1 MASYER
7 KRFDFKC
14 LEVIEAITWY
24 YDITS
29 YKDFITW
36 IFICVENTFYACKTM
51 LYVSTRIFA
60 AHHMGNNSS
69 VTVYVKISLKVCGT
83 LYLRGSL
90 FHRSTIYLNI
100 FKRIYIHIFYI
111 IVVIVELDGISGVSI
126 CIYIYIER
134 ERERKDINFATS
146 GLSITWNVYFFI
158 SSEVV
163 MTGFMTSLDVCL
175 PSVIRICIYNMVCS
189 ALFLQRA
196 LYHRRPSQKRLPIG
210 WHCYRARSGW
220 IAN

>member
-14 LEVIEAITWY
+14 LEVIEAITY

-60 AHHMGNNSS
+60 AHHMGNNSF

-126 CIYIYIER
+126 CLYIYIYIYIYI
-134 ERERKDINFATS
+134 KDINFATS

-163 MTGFMTSLDVCL
+163 FAFHLSSGFAFITWFAVHCFSSVHCTQCIVQYNAFHKAVVCEH
-175 PSVIRICIYNMVCS
+175 P
-189 ALFLQRA
+189 
-196 LYHRRPSQKRLPIG
+196 
-210 WHCYRARSGW
+210 RSF
-220 IAN
+220 